1 MQRGNAVAQAVIGA
15 LALLA
20 PGIAPAQIDSPSVPS
35 MLATALLSGTRSAGI
50 MNEAR
55 YVVGTLPAGWP
66 IGISPAAPAT
76 VVGGMI
82 NGHHL
87 IVVFADTTRRFL
99 ERYFTLLE
107 QNGWKSHTLPAST
120 IESSGFQSTGWS
132 NDGLFCRDSAGV
144 TALPVAGA
152 ATGAL
157 VHVMYRASDARCFP
171 PAPRVVARLV
181 DEPLKFPVLKPPK
194 SSRFPSFG
202 GSSSAGDV
210 STRVRLID
218 STLGSAAIVA
228 HYAKQLVEAGWT
240 AGTFQESY
248 TDLFASQAF
257 DACDTTG
264 RHWTGTLSVV
274 STRANRDVSITMWL
288 DERP

>member
-66 IGISPAAPAT
+66 IGIRPAALAT

-132 NDGLFCRDSAGV
+132 NDGPFCRDSAGG
-144 TALPVAGA
+144 TALTRAGA
-152 ATGAL
+152 ATSAI
-157 VHVMYRASDARCFP
+157 VHVMYRA
-171 PAPRVVARLV
+171 PAAGCVLPATTVVTRLG
-181 DEPLKFPVLKPPK
+181 DEPL
-194 SSRFPSFG
+194 
-202 GSSSAGDV
+202 
-210 STRVRLID
+210 
-218 STLGSAAIVA
+218 
-228 HYAKQLVEAGWT
+228 
-240 AGTFQESY
+240 
-248 TDLFASQAF
+248 
-257 DACDTTG
+257 
-264 RHWTGTLSVV
+264 
-274 STRANRDVSITMWL
+274 
-288 DERP
+288 

>member
-66 IGISPAAPAT
+66 IGISP
-76 VVGGMI
+76 
-82 NGHHL
+82 
-87 IVVFADTTRRFL
+87 
-99 ERYFTLLE
+99 
-107 QNGWKSHTLPAST
+107 
-120 IESSGFQSTGWS
+120 
-132 NDGLFCRDSAGV
+132 
-144 TALPVAGA
+144 
-152 ATGAL
+152 
-157 VHVMYRASDARCFP
+157 
-171 PAPRVVARLV
+171 
-181 DEPLKFPVLKPPK
+181 
-194 SSRFPSFG
+194 
-202 GSSSAGDV
+202 AGDV